1 MKSFY
6 SNGKVLLT
14 GEYSVLNG
22 SSAIGLPTK
31 MGQEMLVE
39 NKVNDKIIW
48 SSFNMNSEKWFEC
61 ILDLKSLKILNTS
74 NKNISLRLKKILEV
88 SRDLNSKFLKTGKK
102 VITNLDFDYKWGL
115 GTSSTLIN
123 NISKWAEIN
132 PYELLKKTFGGS
144 GYDLACAEA
153 NSPILFSLN
162 SGKEKIIPINFNPKF
177 KKNLF
182 FIYQNKKQ
190 NTKRSLEEYKKQNIL
205 NKSIIDNISKIS
217 TDLISTSNINEFR
230 RLIDYHENIM
240 SSVLRINSINK
251 KFNDY
256 EGSIKSL
263 GAWGGDFFF
272 AVGPEDSL
280 DYFKK
285 RNYKIGYK
293 YADFIL

>member
-190 NTKRSLEEYKKQNIL
+190 NTKRSVKEYKKQNIL

-251 KFNDY
+251 KFSDY

>member
-31 MGQEMLVE
+31 MGQDMLVE
-39 NKVNDKIIW
+39 DDIGQTISW
-48 SSFNMNSEKWFEC
+48 SSFNMNSQKWFEC
-61 ILDLKSLKILNTS
+61 LLDLESFEIIKTNNKKIC
-74 NKNISLRLKKILEV
+74 LRLKKILEV
-88 SRDLNSKFLKTGKK
+88 SQNLNSKFLKTGKK
-102 VITNLDFDYKWGL
+102 IITKLDFDYKWGL

-132 PYELLKKTFGGS
+132 PYELLSKTFGGS
-144 GYDLACAEA
+144 GYDIACAEA

-162 SGKEKIIPINFNPKF
+162 PRKEKIIPVTFNSKL

-190 NTKRSLEEYKKQNIL
+190 NTKKSLKDFK
-205 NKSIIDNISKIS
+205 NKNSFSKSFINDISEIS
-217 TDLISTSNINEFR
+217 TNLILTSDIEEFKK
-230 RLIDYHENIM
+230 LIDYHESLM
-240 SSVLRINSINK
+240 SNVLKIDSIKK

-256 EGSIKSL
+256 NGSLKSL
-263 GAWGGDFFF
+263 GAWGGDFFL

-285 RNYKIGYK
+285 KNYKIGYN
-293 YADFIL
+293 YNDFIM

>member
-14 GEYSVLNG
+14 GEYAVLNG
-22 SSAIGLPTK
+22 SLAVGLPTK
-31 MGQEMLVE
+31 MGQDMLVE
-39 NKVNDKIIW
+39 NKISEKISW

-61 ILDLKSLKILNTS
+61 LLDLKSLKILDTS

-102 VITNLDFDYKWGL
+102 VITNLDFDYNWGL

-123 NISKWAEIN
+123 NISKWAGIN

-144 GYDLACAEA
+144 GYDLACAQA

-162 SGKEKIIPINFNPKF
+162 SGKEKVVPINFNPKF

-190 NTKRSLEEYKKQNIL
+190 NTKKSMKKYKNRNL
-205 NKSIIDNISKIS
+205 FNKSTLNDISKIS
-217 TDLISTSNINEFR
+217 NDLIYSSDINEFS

-240 SSVLRINSINK
+240 SSVLKIDSINK

>member
-39 NKVNDKIIW
+39 NKVNDKISW

-190 NTKRSLEEYKKQNIL
+190 NTKRSVKEYKNQNIF

-251 KFNDY
+251 KFSDY

>member
-22 SSAIGLPTK
+22 SLAIGLPTK
-31 MGQEMLVE
+31 MGQDMLVE
-39 NKVNDKIIW
+39 NILNEKISW
-48 SSFNMNSEKWFEC
+48 LSFNMNSEKWFEC
-61 ILDLKSLKILNTS
+61 LFDLKSLNIIGTS
-74 NKNISLRLKKILEV
+74 DKNISLRLKKILES

-102 VITNLDFDYKWGL
+102 IITNLDFDYRWGL

-162 SGKEKIIPINFNPKF
+162 SGKEKVIPVNFNPIL

-190 NTKRSLEEYKKQNIL
+190 NTKKSLEEYQNQNL
-205 NKSIIDNISKIS
+205 FDKSTINRISKIS
-217 TDLISTSNINEFR
+217 QDLMSASNINEFR
-230 RLIDYHENIM
+230 KLIDYHENIM
-240 SSVLRINSINK
+240 SSVLKIDSINK
-251 KFNDY
+251 KFSDY

-263 GAWGGDFFF
+263 GAWGGDFFL

>member
-14 GEYSVLNG
+14 GEYSVLDG

-39 NKVNDKIIW
+39 NKVNDKISW

-102 VITNLDFDYKWGL
+102 VITNLDFDYTWGL

-190 NTKRSLEEYKKQNIL
+190 NTKRSVKEYKKQNIL
-205 NKSIIDNISKIS
+205 NKSIINNISKIS

-251 KFNDY
+251 KFSDY

>member
-22 SSAIGLPTK
+22 SLAIGLPTK
-31 MGQEMLVE
+31 MGQDMLVE
-39 NKVNDKIIW
+39 NILNEKISW
-48 SSFNMNSEKWFEC
+48 LSFNMNSEKWFEC
-61 ILDLKSLKILNTS
+61 LFDLKSLNVLGTS
-74 NKNISLRLKKILEV
+74 DKNISLRLKKILES

-102 VITNLDFDYKWGL
+102 IITNLDFDYRWGL

-162 SGKEKIIPINFNPKF
+162 SGKEKVIPVNFNPIL

-190 NTKRSLEEYKKQNIL
+190 NTKKSLEEYQNQNL
-205 NKSIIDNISKIS
+205 FDKSTINRISKIS
-217 TDLISTSNINEFR
+217 QDLMSASNINEFR
-230 RLIDYHENIM
+230 KLIDYHENIM

-251 KFNDY
+251 KFRDY
-256 EGSIKSL
+256 DGSIKSL

>member
-39 NKVNDKIIW
+39 NKVNDKISW

-162 SGKEKIIPINFNPKF
+162 SGKEKVIPVNFNPIL

-190 NTKRSLEEYKKQNIL
+190 NTKKSLEEYQNQNL
-205 NKSIIDNISKIS
+205 FDKSTINRISKIS
-217 TDLISTSNINEFR
+217 QDLMSASNINEFR
-230 RLIDYHENIM
+230 KLIDYHENIM
-240 SSVLRINSINK
+240 SSVLKIDSINK
-251 KFNDY
+251 KFSDY

-263 GAWGGDFFF
+263 GAWGGDFFL

>member
-22 SSAIGLPTK
+22 SLAIGLPTK
-31 MGQEMLVE
+31 MGQDMLVE
-39 NKVNDKIIW
+39 NILNEKISW
-48 SSFNMNSEKWFEC
+48 LSFNMNSEKWFEC
-61 ILDLKSLKILNTS
+61 LFDLKSLNVLGTS
-74 NKNISLRLKKILEV
+74 DKNISLRLKKILES

-102 VITNLDFDYKWGL
+102 IITNLDFDYKWGL

-162 SGKEKIIPINFNPKF
+162 SGKEKVIPVNFNPIL

-190 NTKRSLEEYKKQNIL
+190 NTKKSLEEYQNQNL
-205 NKSIIDNISKIS
+205 FDKSTINRISKIS
-217 TDLISTSNINEFR
+217 QDLMSTSNINEFR
-230 RLIDYHENIM
+230 KLIDYHENIM
-240 SSVLRINSINK
+240 SSVLKIDSINK
-251 KFNDY
+251 KFRDY

-263 GAWGGDFFF
+263 GAWGGDFFL

>member
-22 SSAIGLPTK
+22 SLAIGLPTK
-31 MGQEMLVE
+31 MGQDMLVE
-39 NKVNDKIIW
+39 NILNEKISW
-48 SSFNMNSEKWFEC
+48 LSFNMNSEKWFEC
-61 ILDLKSLKILNTS
+61 LFDLKSLNIIGTS
-74 NKNISLRLKKILEV
+74 DKNISLRLKKILKA

-102 VITNLDFDYKWGL
+102 IITNLDFDYKWGL

-190 NTKRSLEEYKKQNIL
+190 NTKRSVKEYKKQNIL
-205 NKSIIDNISKIS
+205 NKSIINNISKIS

-251 KFNDY
+251 KFSDY

>member
-22 SSAIGLPTK
+22 SLAIGLPTK
-31 MGQEMLVE
+31 MGQDMLVE
-39 NKVNDKIIW
+39 NILNEKISW
-48 SSFNMNSEKWFEC
+48 LSFNMNSEKWFEC
-61 ILDLKSLKILNTS
+61 LFDLKSLNVLGTS
-74 NKNISLRLKKILEV
+74 DKNISLRLKKILES

-102 VITNLDFDYKWGL
+102 IITNLDFDYKWGL

-162 SGKEKIIPINFNPKF
+162 SGKEKVIPVNFNPIL

-190 NTKRSLEEYKKQNIL
+190 NTKKSLEEYQNQNL
-205 NKSIIDNISKIS
+205 FDKSTINRISKIS
-217 TDLISTSNINEFR
+217 QDLMSASNINEFR
-230 RLIDYHENIM
+230 KLIDYHENIM
-240 SSVLRINSINK
+240 SSVLKIDSINK
-251 KFNDY
+251 KFSDY

-263 GAWGGDFFF
+263 GAWGGDFFL

>member
-22 SSAIGLPTK
+22 SLAIGLPTK
-31 MGQEMLVE
+31 MGQDMLVE
-39 NKVNDKIIW
+39 NILNEKISW
-48 SSFNMNSEKWFEC
+48 LSFNMNSEKWFEC
-61 ILDLKSLKILNTS
+61 LFDLKSLNVLGTS
-74 NKNISLRLKKILEV
+74 DKNISLRLKKILKA

-102 VITNLDFDYKWGL
+102 IITNLDFDYKWGL

-190 NTKRSLEEYKKQNIL
+190 NTKRSVKEYKKQNIL
-205 NKSIIDNISKIS
+205 NKSIINNISKIS

-251 KFNDY
+251 KFSDY

>member
-14 GEYSVLNG
+14 GEYSVLDG

-39 NKVNDKIIW
+39 NKVNDKISW

-102 VITNLDFDYKWGL
+102 VITNLDFDYTWGL

-190 NTKRSLEEYKKQNIL
+190 NTKRSVKEYKKQNIL

-251 KFNDY
+251 KFSDY

>member
-39 NKVNDKIIW
+39 NKVNDKISW

-190 NTKRSLEEYKKQNIL
+190 NTKRSVKEYKNQNIF
-205 NKSIIDNISKIS
+205 NKSIINDISKIS
-217 TDLISTSNINEFR
+217 SDLISASNINEFR

-251 KFNDY
+251 KFSDY

>member
-217 TDLISTSNINEFR
+217 TDLISTSNINEFK

-280 DYFKK
+280 EYFKK

>member
-22 SSAIGLPTK
+22 SLAIGLPTK
-31 MGQEMLVE
+31 MGQDMLVE
-39 NKVNDKIIW
+39 NILNEKISW
-48 SSFNMNSEKWFEC
+48 LSFNMNSEKWFEC
-61 ILDLKSLKILNTS
+61 LFDLKSLNVLGTS
-74 NKNISLRLKKILEV
+74 DKNISLRLKKILES

-102 VITNLDFDYKWGL
+102 IITNLDFDYKWGL

-162 SGKEKIIPINFNPKF
+162 SGKEKVIPVNFNPIL

-190 NTKRSLEEYKKQNIL
+190 NTKKSLEEYQNQNL
-205 NKSIIDNISKIS
+205 FDKSTINRIYKIRQ
-217 TDLISTSNINEFR
+217 DLMSTSNINEFR
-230 RLIDYHENIM
+230 KLIDYHENIM
-240 SSVLRINSINK
+240 SSVLKIDSINK
-251 KFNDY
+251 KFRDY

-263 GAWGGDFFF
+263 GAWGGDFFL

>member
-22 SSAIGLPTK
+22 SLAIGLPTK
-31 MGQEMLVE
+31 MGQDMLVE
-39 NKVNDKIIW
+39 NILNEKISW
-48 SSFNMNSEKWFEC
+48 LSFNMNSEKWFEC
-61 ILDLKSLKILNTS
+61 LFDLKSLNVLDTS
-74 NKNISLRLKKILEV
+74 DKNISLRLKKILES

-102 VITNLDFDYKWGL
+102 IITNLDFDYKWGL

-162 SGKEKIIPINFNPKF
+162 SGKEKVIPVNFNPIL

-190 NTKRSLEEYKKQNIL
+190 NTKKSLEEYQNQNL
-205 NKSIIDNISKIS
+205 FDKSTINRISKIS
-217 TDLISTSNINEFR
+217 QDLMSTSNINEFR
-230 RLIDYHENIM
+230 KLIDYHENIM
-240 SSVLRINSINK
+240 SSVLKIDSINK
-251 KFNDY
+251 KFSDY

-263 GAWGGDFFF
+263 GAWGGDFFL

>member
-14 GEYSVLNG
+14 GEYAVLNG
-22 SSAIGLPTK
+22 SLAVGLPTK
-31 MGQEMLVE
+31 MGQDMLVE
-39 NKVNDKIIW
+39 NKTSEKISW

-61 ILDLKSLKILNTS
+61 LLDLKSLKILDTS

-102 VITNLDFDYKWGL
+102 VITNLDFDYNWGL

-162 SGKEKIIPINFNPKF
+162 SGKEKVVPINFNPKF

-190 NTKRSLEEYKKQNIL
+190 NTKKSMKKYKKQNL
-205 NKSIIDNISKIS
+205 FNKSTLNDISKIS
-217 TDLISTSNINEFR
+217 NDLIYSSDINEFS

-240 SSVLRINSINK
+240 SSVLKIDSINK

>member
-31 MGQEMLVE
+31 MGQDMLVE
-39 NKVNDKIIW
+39 NKVNDKISW

-190 NTKRSLEEYKKQNIL
+190 NTKRSVKEYKKQNIL
-205 NKSIIDNISKIS
+205 NKSIINNISKIS

-251 KFNDY
+251 KFSDY

>member
-14 GEYSVLNG
+14 GEYSVLDG

-39 NKVNDKIIW
+39 NKVNDKISW

-190 NTKRSLEEYKKQNIL
+190 NTKRSVKEYKKQNIL
-205 NKSIIDNISKIS
+205 NKSIINNISKIS

-251 KFNDY
+251 KFSDY

>member
-39 NKVNDKIIW
+39 NKVNDKISW

-162 SGKEKIIPINFNPKF
+162 SGKEKIIPFNFNPKF

-190 NTKRSLEEYKKQNIL
+190 NTKRSVKEYKKQNIL
-205 NKSIIDNISKIS
+205 NKSIINNISKIS

-251 KFNDY
+251 KFSDY

>member
-39 NKVNDKIIW
+39 NKVNDKISW

-182 FIYQNKKQ
+182 FIYKNKKQ
-190 NTKRSLEEYKKQNIL
+190 NTKRSVKEYKKQNIL
-205 NKSIIDNISKIS
+205 NKSIINNISKIS

-251 KFNDY
+251 KFSDY

>member
-39 NKVNDKIIW
+39 NKVNDKISW

-190 NTKRSLEEYKKQNIL
+190 NTKRSVKEYKKQNIL
-205 NKSIIDNISKIS
+205 NKSIINNISKIS

-251 KFNDY
+251 KFSDY

>member
-22 SSAIGLPTK
+22 SLAIGLPTK
-31 MGQEMLVE
+31 MGQDMLVE
-39 NKVNDKIIW
+39 NILNEKISW
-48 SSFNMNSEKWFEC
+48 LSFNMNSEKWFEC
-61 ILDLKSLKILNTS
+61 LFDLKSLNVLGTS
-74 NKNISLRLKKILEV
+74 DKNISLRLKKILES

-102 VITNLDFDYKWGL
+102 IITNLDFDYKWGL

-162 SGKEKIIPINFNPKF
+162 SGKEKVIPVNFNPIL

-190 NTKRSLEEYKKQNIL
+190 NTKKSLEEYQNQNL
-205 NKSIIDNISKIS
+205 FDKSTINRISKIS
-217 TDLISTSNINEFR
+217 RDLISTSNINEFR
-230 RLIDYHENIM
+230 KLIDYHENIM
-240 SSVLRINSINK
+240 SSVLKIDSINK
-251 KFNDY
+251 KFSDY

-263 GAWGGDFFF
+263 GAWGGDFFL

>member
-31 MGQEMLVE
+31 MGQDMLVE
-39 NKVNDKIIW
+39 DDIGQTISW
-48 SSFNMNSEKWFEC
+48 SSFNMNSQKWFEC
-61 ILDLKSLKILNTS
+61 LIDLESFEIIKTNNKKIC
-74 NKNISLRLKKILEV
+74 LRLKKILEV
-88 SRDLNSKFLKTGKK
+88 SQNLNSKFLKTGKK
-102 VITNLDFDYKWGL
+102 IITNLDFDYKWGL

-132 PYELLKKTFGGS
+132 PYELLRKTFGGS
-144 GYDLACAEA
+144 GYDIACAEA

-162 SGKEKIIPINFNPKF
+162 PGKEKIIPIDFSSKL

-190 NTKRSLEEYKKQNIL
+190 STKKSLKDFKNK
-205 NKSIIDNISKIS
+205 NSFSKSIINDISEIS
-217 TDLISTSNINEFR
+217 RNLILTSDIEEFKK
-230 RLIDYHENIM
+230 LIDYHESLM
-240 SSVLRINSINK
+240 SNVLKIDSIK
-251 KFNDY
+251 KNFNDY
-256 EGSIKSL
+256 NGSLKSL
-263 GAWGGDFFF
+263 GAWGGDFFL

-285 RNYKIGYK
+285 KNFKIGYN
-293 YADFIL
+293 YNDFII

>member
-14 GEYSVLNG
+14 GEYAVLNG
-22 SSAIGLPTK
+22 SLAVGLPTK
-31 MGQEMLVE
+31 MGQDMLVE
-39 NKVNDKIIW
+39 NKTSEKISW

-61 ILDLKSLKILNTS
+61 LLDLKSLKILDTS

-102 VITNLDFDYKWGL
+102 VITNLDFDYNWGL

-162 SGKEKIIPINFNPKF
+162 SGKEKVVPINFNPKF

-190 NTKRSLEEYKKQNIL
+190 NTKQSMKKYKKQNL
-205 NKSIIDNISKIS
+205 FNKSTLNDISKIS
-217 TDLISTSNINEFR
+217 NDLIYSSDINEFS

-240 SSVLRINSINK
+240 SSVLKIDSINK

>member
-39 NKVNDKIIW
+39 NKVNDKISW

-182 FIYQNKKQ
+182 FIFKNKKQ
-190 NTKRSLEEYKKQNIL
+190 NTKRSVKEYKKQNIL
-205 NKSIIDNISKIS
+205 NKSIINNISKIS

-251 KFNDY
+251 KFSDY

-272 AVGPEDSL
+272 VVGPEDSL

>member
-162 SGKEKIIPINFNPKF
+162 SGKEKVIPVNFNPIL

-190 NTKRSLEEYKKQNIL
+190 NTKKSLEEYQNQNL
-205 NKSIIDNISKIS
+205 FDKSTINRISKIS
-217 TDLISTSNINEFR
+217 QDLMSTSNINEFR
-230 RLIDYHENIM
+230 KLIDYHENIM
-240 SSVLRINSINK
+240 SSVLKIDSINK
-251 KFNDY
+251 KFSDY

-263 GAWGGDFFF
+263 GAWGGDFFL

>member
-14 GEYSVLNG
+14 GEYAVLNG
-22 SSAIGLPTK
+22 SLAVGLPTK
-31 MGQEMLVE
+31 MGQDMLVE
-39 NKVNDKIIW
+39 NKISEKISW

-61 ILDLKSLKILNTS
+61 LLDLKSLKILDTS

-102 VITNLDFDYKWGL
+102 VITNLDFDYNWGL

-162 SGKEKIIPINFNPKF
+162 SGKEKVVPINFNPKF

-190 NTKRSLEEYKKQNIL
+190 NTKKSMKKYKKQNL
-205 NKSIIDNISKIS
+205 FNKSTLNDISKIS
-217 TDLISTSNINEFR
+217 NDLIYSSDINEFS

-240 SSVLRINSINK
+240 SSVLKIDSINK

>member
-22 SSAIGLPTK
+22 SLAIGLPTK
-31 MGQEMLVE
+31 MGQDMLVE
-39 NKVNDKIIW
+39 NILNEKISW
-48 SSFNMNSEKWFEC
+48 LSFNMNSEKWFEC
-61 ILDLKSLKILNTS
+61 LFDLKSLNVLGTS
-74 NKNISLRLKKILEV
+74 DKNISLRLKKILES

-102 VITNLDFDYKWGL
+102 IITNLDFDYKWGL

-162 SGKEKIIPINFNPKF
+162 SGKEKVIPVNFSPIL

-190 NTKRSLEEYKKQNIL
+190 NTKKSLEEYQNQNL
-205 NKSIIDNISKIS
+205 FDKSTINRISKIS
-217 TDLISTSNINEFR
+217 QDLMSTSNINEFR
-230 RLIDYHENIM
+230 KLIDYHENIM
-240 SSVLRINSINK
+240 SSVLKIDSINK
-251 KFNDY
+251 KFRDY

-263 GAWGGDFFF
+263 GAWGGDFFL

>member
-22 SSAIGLPTK
+22 SLAIGLPTK
-31 MGQEMLVE
+31 MGQDMLVE
-39 NKVNDKIIW
+39 NILNEKISW
-48 SSFNMNSEKWFEC
+48 LSFNMNSEKWFEC
-61 ILDLKSLKILNTS
+61 LFDLKSLNVLGTS
-74 NKNISLRLKKILEV
+74 DKNISLRLKKILES

-102 VITNLDFDYKWGL
+102 IITNLDFDYKWGL

-162 SGKEKIIPINFNPKF
+162 SGKEKVIPVNFNPIL

-190 NTKRSLEEYKKQNIL
+190 NTKKSLEEYQNQNL
-205 NKSIIDNISKIS
+205 FDKSTINRISKIS
-217 TDLISTSNINEFR
+217 QDLMFTSNINEFR
-230 RLIDYHENIM
+230 KLIDYHENIM
-240 SSVLRINSINK
+240 SSVLKIDSINK
-251 KFNDY
+251 KFRDY

-263 GAWGGDFFF
+263 GAWGGDFFL

>member
-22 SSAIGLPTK
+22 SLAIGLPTK
-31 MGQEMLVE
+31 MGQDMLVE
-39 NKVNDKIIW
+39 NILNEKISW
-48 SSFNMNSEKWFEC
+48 LSFNMNSEKWFEC
-61 ILDLKSLKILNTS
+61 LFDLKSLNVLGTS
-74 NKNISLRLKKILEV
+74 DKNISLRLKKILES

-102 VITNLDFDYKWGL
+102 IITNLDFDYKWGL

-162 SGKEKIIPINFNPKF
+162 SGKEKVIPVNFNPIL

-190 NTKRSLEEYKKQNIL
+190 NTKKSLEEYQNQNL
-205 NKSIIDNISKIS
+205 FDKSTINRISKIS
-217 TDLISTSNINEFR
+217 QDLMFTSNINEFR
-230 RLIDYHENIM
+230 KLIDYHENIM
-240 SSVLRINSINK
+240 SSVLKIDSINK
-251 KFNDY
+251 KVRDY

-263 GAWGGDFFF
+263 GAWGGDFFL

>member
-31 MGQEMLVE
+31 MGQDMLVE
-39 NKVNDKIIW
+39 DDIGQTISW
-48 SSFNMNSEKWFEC
+48 SSFNMNSQKWFEC
-61 ILDLKSLKILNTS
+61 LLDLESFEIIKTNNKKIC
-74 NKNISLRLKKILEV
+74 LRLKKILEV
-88 SRDLNSKFLKTGKK
+88 SQNLNSKFLKTGKK
-102 VITNLDFDYKWGL
+102 IITKLDFDYKWGL

-132 PYELLKKTFGGS
+132 PYELLRKTFGGS
-144 GYDLACAEA
+144 GYDIACADA

-162 SGKEKIIPINFNPKF
+162 PGKEKIIPIEFSSKL

-190 NTKRSLEEYKKQNIL
+190 NTKKSLKDFKNK
-205 NKSIIDNISKIS
+205 NSFSKSIINDISEIS
-217 TDLISTSNINEFR
+217 TNLILTSDIEEFKK
-230 RLIDYHENIM
+230 LIDYHESLM
-240 SSVLRINSINK
+240 SNVLKIDSIK
-251 KFNDY
+251 KNFNDY
-256 EGSIKSL
+256 NGSLKSL
-263 GAWGGDFFF
+263 GAWGGDFFL

-285 RNYKIGYK
+285 KNFKIGYN
-293 YADFIL
+293 YNDFII

>member
-22 SSAIGLPTK
+22 SLAIGLPTK
-31 MGQEMLVE
+31 MGQDMLVE
-39 NKVNDKIIW
+39 NILNEKISW
-48 SSFNMNSEKWFEC
+48 LSFNMNSEKWFEC
-61 ILDLKSLKILNTS
+61 LFDLKSLNIIGTS
-74 NKNISLRLKKILEV
+74 DKNISLRLKKILES

-102 VITNLDFDYKWGL
+102 IITNLDFDYKWGL

-190 NTKRSLEEYKKQNIL
+190 NTKRSVKEYKKKNKL
-205 NKSIIDNISKIS
+205 NKSIINNISKIS

-240 SSVLRINSINK
+240 SSVLKIDSINK
-251 KFNDY
+251 KFSDY

-263 GAWGGDFFF
+263 GAWGGDFFL